1 MIVGGVQK
9 CSGNDD
15 DDDDDDALLIV
26 DAKILIK

>member
-1 MIVGGVQK
+1 VIVGGVQK